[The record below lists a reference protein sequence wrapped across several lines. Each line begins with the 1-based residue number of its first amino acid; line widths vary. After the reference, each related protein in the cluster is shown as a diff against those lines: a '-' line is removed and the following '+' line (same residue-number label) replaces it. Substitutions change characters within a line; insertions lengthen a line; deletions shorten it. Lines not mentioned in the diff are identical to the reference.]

1 MKARYLRRVAYT
13 LLALVL
19 AAGLLW
25 LALPRL
31 LGFAAG
37 RWLRVPGLETLALDL
52 DTVGPRR
59 LHARNVR
66 GVYRTPSGDRLV
78 FALQGVHIDYAL
90 AQRQIGLL
98 NINQGHLEVTPNP
111 APTDSTE
118 TGWPELAWPALPLNQ
133 VQVADLQVTVHLSG
147 KDPLQARGRL
157 DVQQDGETLRAAFH
171 TPAERVRLS
180 ATPHNSQHGSKPG
193 RRYRCLKNWRR
204 FWGCRDHRAT
214 GQETWRCRLKP
225 R

>member
-66 GVYRTPSGDRLV
+66 GVYRSPSGDRLV

-111 APTDSTE
+111 APTRNAE
-118 TGWPELAWPALPLNQ
+118 TVSSNTIFPSHAG
-133 VQVADLQVTVHLSG
+133 
-147 KDPLQARGRL
+147 
-157 DVQQDGETLRAAFH
+157 AA
-171 TPAERVRLS
+171 
-180 ATPHNSQHGSKPG
+180 GG
-193 RRYRCLKNWRR
+193 
-204 FWGCRDHRAT
+204 
-214 GQETWRCRLKP
+214 
-225 R
+225 